1 MEKLEDY
8 NHKMNK
14 ILFINSEKNKFIK
27 LLIILKSKNSF
38 LLTLEER
45 RFNKSDFKNLKE
57 NLSYEKTLIHFSRT
71 LHSSSSVKINIQNK
85 LS

>member
-1 MEKLEDY
+1 MEKSEDY

-14 ILFINSEKNKFIK
+14 ILFINSGKNTFIK

-57 NLSYEKTLIHFSRT
+57 NLSYEKNPNSFFANTSF
-71 LHSSSSVKINIQNK
+71 K
-85 LS
+85 